1 MKVMNEIVR
10 KAATAIKALPL
21 LAVAGALV
29 VASAPAAAER
39 GEMSETGY
47 GPSKSIAC
55 TAAQTSILEQ
65 SLETGKEVAYMDNSV
80 CEKEAVFFDIREQSA
95 NEHLML
101 ASEHCADLDVSLCE
115 SGRTSCRIGCT
126 GLSTG
131 PDPDCVSE
139 CNHAFGLCMFR
150 AGCGKNW

>member
-39 GEMSETGY
+39 GELSETGV
-47 GPSKSIAC
+47 GSSKSSAC

-65 SLETGKEVAYMDNSV
+65 ALEADKEVAYMGNCV
-80 CEKEAVFFDIREQSA
+80 CEKEAVFADVREQSA

-115 SGRTSCRIGCT
+115 SERTSCRVGCT
-126 GLSTG
+126 GMSTG

-139 CNHAFGLCMFR
+139 CNHTFRLCMFR